1 MGHQVGYIR
10 VSSIDQN
17 TDRQLS
23 GIELN
28 KTFSEKIS
36 GKDINRPQLQ
46 ECLEYLREGDTLHV
60 HSIDRLARNLA
71 DLQGIVADLTGRGIS
86 VKFHKE
92 NLIFTGDDN
101 AIQKLQLQ
109 MMGAFSEFE
118 RSLIRERQREGIA
131 AAKAQGKQIGA
142 APKLSQETLAIIKQR
157 LSVHVNKKELAAEF
171 GISRTTLYKII
182 DGEYSLGS

>member
-17 TDRQLS
+17 TDRQLL

-28 KTFSEKIS
+28 KTFKEKIS
-36 GKDINRPQLQ
+36 GKNIKRPQLQ
-46 ECLEYLREGDTLHV
+46 ECLEYLREGDTMHV

-71 DLQGIVADLTGRGIS
+71 HLQGIVSDLTGRGVN

-92 NLIFTGDDN
+92 NLLFTGDDSPL
-101 AIQKLQLQ
+101 QKLQLQ

-142 APKLSQETLAIIKQR
+142 VPKLSQEAIAIIKQR
-157 LSVHVNKKELAAEF
+157 AAICVNKKALAEEF
-171 GISRTTLYKII
+171 GISRTTLYKVL
-182 DGEYSLGS
+182 DDKYQAS

>member
-92 NLIFTGDDN
+92 KDR
-101 AIQKLQLQ
+101 K
-109 MMGAFSEFE
+109 
-118 RSLIRERQREGIA
+118 
-131 AAKAQGKQIGA
+131 
-142 APKLSQETLAIIKQR
+142 
-157 LSVHVNKKELAAEF
+157 SVV
-171 GISRTTLYKII
+171 
-182 DGEYSLGS
+182 